1 MKSTTPE
8 KKKTMKLKIDDVIN
22 FKIIGISSHENDYR
36 LVWAV
41 NNQLNTRFIRIDN
54 LSLFDQKLND
64 AMEFSKYGYT
74 DEDKCLQFYLISNR
88 CPNGF
93 LFPQVKNF
101 DYLFQVFG
109 EISETEVRDMLRKLK
124 SVAVVSAAFELPPEK
139 LKGAG
144 RILME

>member
-8 KKKTMKLKIDDVIN
+8 KKKTMKLKIDDGIN

-64 AMEFSKYGYT
+64 TMEFSKYGYT
-74 DEDKCLQFYLISNR
+74 DEDKCLKFNLISNR

-101 DYLFQVFG
+101 DYLFQIFG

-124 SVAVVSAAFELPPEK
+124 SVAVVSAAFELSPEK
-139 LKGAG
+139 LKSAG

>member
-1 MKSTTPE
+1 
-8 KKKTMKLKIDDVIN
+8 MKLKIDDTIN

-36 LVWAV
+36 LVWAI

-64 AMEFSKYGYT
+64 TIEFSKYGCA
-74 DEDKCLQFYLISNR
+74 DEDKCLKFYLISNR

-101 DYLFQVFG
+101 DYLFQIFG
-109 EISETEVRDMLRKLK
+109 EISETEAKDILRKLK